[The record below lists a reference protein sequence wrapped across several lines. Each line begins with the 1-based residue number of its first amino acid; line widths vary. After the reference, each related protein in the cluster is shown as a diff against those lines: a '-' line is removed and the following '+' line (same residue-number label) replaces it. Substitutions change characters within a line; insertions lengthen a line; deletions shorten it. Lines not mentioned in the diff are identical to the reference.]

1 MNRRLLS
8 MAVVIALGLPVW
20 ATGTAVADQ
29 PLQRETSD
37 THLGAPE
44 ASPARAAGA
53 ATLAELAALD
63 PPSHAGAAE
72 ALSPAASP
80 SIAAQSGPYDDV
92 APDHFAHEHIAA
104 LEADGIF
111 DGTECGYRRFCP
123 GDHLPRWTMA
133 VWLVRIID
141 GADPPA
147 QPSRFVDVSAATLPA
162 NHTWWIPHVERLAQL
177 GITAG
182 CATSPARFCPHGNV
196 NRQQMA
202 AFLVAAFDL
211 PPAPDAGFVDVDADN
226 GFLPRINEIAAAG
239 ITAGCAD
246 NPPRFC
252 PASPVNRD
260 QMAVFLNQAI
270 NRQDTEARGIDIVK
284 EPDVSLDAQINLS
297 NVTMTVYYCG
307 PAGVYDTARL
317 RSEAALLEASVSEFY
332 RRQSGAKT
340 SVTFEAGEI
349 LTPNVNWSSQSIS
362 SWADLPGMDV
372 CSEAASNSAGTR
384 RTVVVL
390 AHVPRGRSRNG
401 YVVNGFAWLG
411 QGPAVQTTVEQ
422 SVDRTQ
428 QLATIAHEIGHSVYS
443 FSHPEDQGRTSFE
456 ELSSIMSNSTQAIRD
471 VDGGH
476 IACYQRRIHGWV
488 GDNTCEIPALP
499 PDVPDAPRL
508 TPRDRSLVVEWR
520 SPAENGSPITDY
532 DVRYRRVG
540 TGNWTQWRS
549 TDVGTSQTTT
559 ITGLTN
565 GVTYE
570 VAVQAKNR
578 VGSSRFS
585 APTQASP
592 QSGPVRQPRVVLTVG
607 DSAVGA
613 PGADGVCTSVHC
625 RWLNVE
631 IENFGPGPHTLACA
645 HNGIEQIGVSAGV
658 YHSAVVADWPA
669 NRTCL
674 FGYPGSEVFVVVG
687 AERRGD
693 TWYGGV
699 YSNVVEWPES
709 EPADD
714 RQLRISWGSDASSR
728 SDCPAQTRCWN
739 LNYEFIGNWG
749 SQPYTL
755 ECWDNTGRAW
765 IGQWSGRSTTGCYYW
780 HAGTQA
786 HVIID
791 GIRSNTLTIPQ
802 QPASTRQ
809 LRISWGSDASSRS
822 DCPAQTRCW
831 NLNYEFIGNWGS
843 QPYTLECWDNTG
855 RAWIG
860 QWSGRSTT
868 GCYYWHA
875 GTQAH
880 VIMARRNTS
889 PRHHRNWGSQ
899 PYTLEC
905 WDNTGR
911 AWIGQWSG
919 RSTTGC
925 YYWHAGTQAHVII
938 DGIRSNTLTI
948 PQQPA
953 STRQLRISWG
963 SDASSRSDCPAQT
976 RCWNLNYEFIGNW
989 GSQPYTLE
997 CWDNTGRA
1005 WIGQWSGRS
1014 TTGCYYWHAGTQAH
1028 VIIDGIR
1035 SNTLTIPQ
1043 QPASTR
1049 QLRISWGSDASSR
1062 SDCPAQT
1069 RCWNLNYEFIGNW
1082 GSQPYTLECW
1092 DNTGRAWIGQW
1103 SGRSTTGCYYWHAGT
1118 QAHVIIDGIRSNTL
1132 TIPG

>member
-270 NRQDTEARGIDIVK
+270 QHPPSEEELI
-284 EPDVSLDAQINLS
+284 EEDVVLDPILALDAQPETKDIILK
-297 NVTMTVYYCG
+297 VYYCG
-307 PAGVYDTARL
+307 PPGGYDISRL
-317 RSEAALLEASVSEFY
+317 RVEVATLRSSVGQFF
-332 RRQSGAKT
+332 RRQSGYATVNGIVRGSRITLEVGGVLSPDIDWAQQTIGNWARGQWPNKDKYKFHNPCST
-340 SVTFEAGEI
+340 EAI
-349 LTPNVNWSSQSIS
+349 
-362 SWADLPGMDV
+362 DD
-372 CSEAASNSAGTR
+372 AGNR
-384 RTVVVL
+384 RVVVL
-390 AHVPRGRSRNG
+390 LHLDLGGVAG
-401 YVVNGFAWLG
+401 YARLG
-411 QGPAVQTTVEQ
+411 GGPAAAATLEKRHHNRVNYLGTV
-422 SVDRTQ
+422 
-428 QLATIAHEIGHSVYS
+428 AHEIGHSFYNWN
-443 FSHPEDQGRTSFE
+443 HPWVDGRESQE
-456 ELSSIMSNSTQAIRD
+456 ELESLMSWQSRGSKRDLTPDAPQSTRAY
-471 VDGGH
+471 V
-476 IACYQRRIHGWV
+476 ACYQRRIHDWV
-488 GDNTCEIPALP
+488 ANNSCELPALP
-499 PDVPDAPRL
+499 PNRPGPPHL
-508 TPRDRSLVVEWR
+508 TARDQSLVVEWQ
-520 SPAENGSPITDY
+520 SPTDNGASITDY

-578 VGSSRFS
+578 VGSSGFS

-880 VIMARRNTS
+880 VI
-889 PRHHRNWGSQ
+889 
-899 PYTLEC
+899 
-905 WDNTGR
+905 
-911 AWIGQWSG
+911 
-919 RSTTGC
+919 
-925 YYWHAGTQAHVII
+925 I